1 MAQMVGTLP
10 GKQAVSSPWPVKMGK
25 TVPAGLESY
34 ACQRTIKSA
43 PVHAGGD
50 AATVAE
56 SSLG

>member
-1 MAQMVGTLP
+1 MAQMVGSLP
-10 GKQAVSSPWPVKMGK
+10 GKQAVSSPWPLKMGE

-34 ACQRTIKSA
+34 ACHWTIKSP

-56 SSLG
+56 SSLR